1 MECTTQVPS
10 YREVVSEIIIMGCP
24 QSIINFF
31 LCLFLVFFLVI
42 ISLSLLSCRIYYFLN
57 FGITQSLSL
66 GAVIECVMMHSS
78 IQ

>member
-1 MECTTQVPS
+1 MECTIHVPS

-24 QSIINFF
+24 QSVINFSFPFPNFF
-31 LCLFLVFFLVI
+31 LSD

-66 GAVIECVMMHSS
+66 GALIECVMMHNS